1 MLEWHGC
8 TVQHFHNMNKR
19 KECSQDRNKIRKM
32 NVNFRIKL
40 RTKMKV
46 RIQWLE
52 RNLIVNVM
60 QNIKI
65 DWCEKRKQKTLRWYQ
80 HCLYDC
86 LNKFYWL

>member
-8 TVQHFHNMNKR
+8 TVQHFRNVNKK
-19 KECSQDRNKIRKM
+19 KEYSQDRNKIRNM
-32 NVNFRIKL
+32 DANFRIKL

-60 QNIKI
+60 QKIKI
-65 DWCEKRKQKTLRWYQ
+65 DKCEKRKQKTLQWYE
-80 HCLYDC
+80 HRL
-86 LNKFYWL
+86 